1 MTNTTNEAAKNVA
14 FELFERRLREQE
26 LVLSALEGH
35 VEAAKAAKA
44 KGEGVKNVRD
54 RLNRMI
60 AAGTGADE
68 AFDEAF
74 DHTFTRSEP
83 FRQAMYTLG
92 GAGEQLTL
100 APPAEPTGPP
110 APPTTPPGTAP
121 GDPDTG
127 IPR

>member
-1 MTNTTNEAAKNVA
+1 MVLGQINT
-14 FELFERRLREQE
+14 FIS
-26 LVLSALEGH
+26 VLSDAEVHFTAEFLDQQQLAAALTTCLH
-35 VEAAKAAKA
+35 LASYFVSAPA
-44 KGEGVKNVRD
+44 D
-54 RLNRMI
+54 LNR
-60 AAGTGADE
+60 AARTLAISHFAILQ

>member
-74 DHTFTRSEP
+74 DEDVFKNYLDVLKGITYMRDLVAQSASADRAEGD
-83 FRQAMYTLG
+83 RQA
-92 GAGEQLTL
+92 AIAQ
-100 APPAEPTGPP
+100 
-110 APPTTPPGTAP
+110 
-121 GDPDTG
+121 G
-127 IPR
+127 IADDEFALPEM